1 MSCIKNIVYELSHE
15 FSNNLRIRIFRNQE
29 MLREGQNWVEI
40 EPITSLPSRTK
51 NFVITVKIY
60 VEVVIKIF
68 CSCPWFF
75 LLDLNI
81 LSKIVVI

>member
-81 LSKIVVI
+81 LFKIVVI